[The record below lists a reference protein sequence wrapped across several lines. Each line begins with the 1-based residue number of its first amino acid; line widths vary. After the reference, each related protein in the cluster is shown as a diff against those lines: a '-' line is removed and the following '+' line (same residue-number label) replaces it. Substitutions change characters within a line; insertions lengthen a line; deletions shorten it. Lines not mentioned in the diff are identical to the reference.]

1 MKDIIIKGSSIR
13 RELFI
18 LLASLVVAEGINL
31 YAVIS
36 MARPA
41 KEMIT
46 MIGFVAVTG
55 IAIYLLILIIRML
68 VRLVCRIFRKRQP
81 DQE

>member
-41 KEMIT
+41 KELIT
-46 MIGFVAVTG
+46 MIGFVTVTG
-55 IAIYLLILIIRML
+55 IVIYLLILIIRVL
-68 VRLVCRIFRKRQP
+68 VRLIFRMFRKRQP

>member
-13 RELFI
+13 RELYI
-18 LLASLVVAEGINL
+18 LLASTVVAEGINL

-41 KEMIT
+41 KELIT
-46 MIGFVAVTG
+46 MIGFVVVTG
-55 IAIYLLILIIRML
+55 IAIYLLILIIRVL
-68 VRLVCRIFRKRQP
+68 VRLSRRMFRKRQP

>member
-13 RELFI
+13 RELYI

-36 MARPA
+36 MTRPA
-41 KEMIT
+41 KELIT

-55 IAIYLLILIIRML
+55 VVIYLLILVVRVL
-68 VRLVCRIFRKRQP
+68 ARLVCRLFRKKADR
-81 DQE
+81 